1 MSNTVTLSLAEAERI
16 VGAALIANRTSQC
29 NATSTARALVHAEVD
44 GQAGHGLSRVPSYA
58 AQARVGKV
66 DGHAQPRAE
75 EVGPAALRVDGAL
88 GFAYPAID
96 LASGRLP
103 ELARRNAIA
112 IAALHRS
119 HHFGQAGAHA
129 ERLAREGVLAI
140 AMCNSPRAMAFWGG
154 SRPMLGTNPIAFA
167 CPMSGRDPL
176 VIDLALSTVA
186 RGKIMA
192 AQRAGTRIPEGWA
205 LDNRGQPTTD
215 PAAALEGSMLPI
227 GGAKGAALALMVE
240 ILSAALTGSH
250 FGWEASSFLDDKGA
264 PPAVGQILI
273 AIDPNA
279 LSGGAFASR
288 MESLMLA
295 IAEEPSVRLPGER
308 RLQKREHARRA
319 GLVCDGALYEDI
331 LNLGSHQQ

>member
-1 MSNTVTLSLAEAERI
+1 MTNTVTLSLAEAERI
-16 VGAALIANRTSQC
+16 VGAALIANRTSPG
-29 NATSTARALVHAEVD
+29 NAASTARALVHAEAD
-44 GQAGHGLSRVPSYA
+44 GQSGHGLSRVPSYA

-75 EVGPAALRVDGAL
+75 QVAPAALRVDGAL

-96 LASGRLP
+96 LAASRLCD
-103 ELARRNAIA
+103 LARRNAIA
-112 IAALHRS
+112 IAAIHRS

-129 ERLAREGVLAI
+129 ERLAREGLLAV

-167 CPMSGRDPL
+167 CPMNGREPL

-192 AQRAGTRIPEGWA
+192 AQKAGQRIPDGWA
-205 LDNRGQPTTD
+205 LDCRGQPTTD

-250 FGWEASSFLDDKGA
+250 FGWEASSFLDDKGT
-264 PPAVGQILI
+264 PPDVGQILL
-273 AIDPNA
+273 AIDPGA
-279 LSGGAFASR
+279 LSGGAFAAR
-288 MESLMLA
+288 MQDLLLA

-308 RLQKREHARRA
+308 RLQKREQAQRA
-319 GLVCDGALYEDI
+319 GVACDGALYEDI
-331 LNLGSHQQ
+331 RRLGHAQ